1 MVDLQVGSLSIG
13 ALVDTGASCT
23 LLRLD
28 IFHTLADRAHR
39 HRLLADAP
47 ALRGVSGASLDVR
60 GSTEIKIQ
68 GVAKPIRVTVLGDLP
83 CKMVLGEDALQDGQ
97 GIIDFGRNV
106 LRWHRREW
114 PMRRIEHAFEA
125 SLGQVLPETGD
136 KHNKLIQKNA
146 DLFSAKGE
154 PNGFCSNSPIH
165 IKTNHPPI
173 SQAAYRTPLSKRK
186 LVEEAI
192 ADMLNENV
200 IRPSE
205 SAWAS
210 PITLVPKRDGSTRF
224 CVDYRKLNSVTI
236 RDQYPLPQIQD
247 IFDQVGGSTIF
258 SSLDLKA
265 GYWQLAVAEDSIE
278 KTAFRCH
285 LGHYEFLRMPF
296 GLTNAPAVFQR
307 MMDKVLA
314 GLIGRIVMV
323 YLDDIVIYSRSEEEH
338 VQHLELVFAR
348 LREAGLRLKPTKC
361 FFGLEE
367 IKLLGYIVNR
377 DGIHTDP
384 EKVKAIAK
392 LTPPRDL
399 KGVRSFL
406 GMTGFYRQCLPDYAQ
421 IAEPLEELKR
431 KYAHFVW
438 GPSQSEAFEKLK
450 QLLTS
455 SHVMTAPRTDRP
467 YKLYTDACDYAVG
480 AILVQVDDSGTERVI
495 QYVSHSLSSV
505 QRRWATIE
513 KEAYAVVYAISKLRP
528 YLYGADFTVYTDHKP
543 LTSLFTKEMQNTK
556 IQRWAVLLSEYG
568 ATIQYRKGKNNIR
581 ADMLSRI
588 PPETGIHTIDCD
600 DWVDPTAIP
609 EQDTSDVLPLLYDG
623 LDLEEVSKAQHKEF
637 PDILQSLTE
646 DSDDYTLIK
655 GRLFSIALPSPNS
668 ACYPRLVLPAT
679 YRERVIK
686 RAHKEVGHMATGK
699 TFARLREAY
708 VWPGMRRE
716 INELLKLCPVCRVHQ
731 RRTDHVPM
739 GEMPLAAYPMQIVG
753 ADLIGP
759 FVPSHNGNRYVLT
772 LIDHCTGW
780 AEAFPLKDK
789 TNASVWQAWATH
801 VVPRHGAPEVLITD
815 NGQEFKATAWRTY
828 LKQLGVEHRTT
839 TPVHPQSNGRTERF
853 NRTLKELLAKS
864 VNNYTP
870 DWEDRLGD
878 CLAAYRVS
886 VSDVTGHT
894 PFFLLYGRRVRTPLT
909 RLLQPRTANHFG
921 NRLDDLSSA
930 LQTARHATADSRK
943 YNRQRLANRADA
955 KDIHVGDTVLLKA
968 EERLT
973 LTSRWDPQW
982 EVVRVRG
989 PVLWLRQ
996 QQSGKLRVA
1005 NREKVKLVEPHLNW
1019 DEITPR
1025 PRRTQRR
1032 PRAVIGGAPIIR
1044 PPQTPPNG
1052 LARAGQEE
1060 CEPSQTP
1067 PTVEPSQGDSH
1078 APPAADIDI
1087 PLSPGSPTPSTHS
1100 GHSVGSGPSSVIMDS
1115 PPQDN
1120 PSPCRLTLTRREEGW
1135 AVKQPTNFPPPNLPD
1150 NVPPLKLCRRNR
1162 RWAIDGRASTKR
1174 PAPDVPHRRQRGRY
1188 MLRRTPKRR
1197 LPFCSPPSP
1206 DHQKRAKC
1214 ELLTSVC
1221 AFAG

>member
-1 MVDLQVGSLSIG
+1 MVDLQVGGLSIG

-47 ALRGVSGASLDVR
+47 ALGGVSGASLDVR

-136 KHNKLIQKNA
+136 EQINQLIQKNA

-192 ADMLNENV
+192 ADMLTENV

-543 LTSLFTKEMQNTK
+543 LTSLFTKRNAEH
-556 IQRWAVLLSEYG
+556 E
-568 ATIQYRKGKNNIR
+568 
-581 ADMLSRI
+581 
-588 PPETGIHTIDCD
+588 
-600 DWVDPTAIP
+600 
-609 EQDTSDVLPLLYDG
+609 
-623 LDLEEVSKAQHKEF
+623 
-637 PDILQSLTE
+637 
-646 DSDDYTLIK
+646 
-655 GRLFSIALPSPNS
+655 NS
-668 ACYPRLVLPAT
+668 A
-679 YRERVIK
+679 
-686 RAHKEVGHMATGK
+686 VGCITI
-699 TFARLREAY
+699 RI
-708 VWPGMRRE
+708 W
-716 INELLKLCPVCRVHQ
+716 
-731 RRTDHVPM
+731 
-739 GEMPLAAYPMQIVG
+739 
-753 ADLIGP
+753 
-759 FVPSHNGNRYVLT
+759 RYNT
-772 LIDHCTGW
+772 
-780 AEAFPLKDK
+780 
-789 TNASVWQAWATH
+789 
-801 VVPRHGAPEVLITD
+801 
-815 NGQEFKATAWRTY
+815 
-828 LKQLGVEHRTT
+828 
-839 TPVHPQSNGRTERF
+839 
-853 NRTLKELLAKS
+853 
-864 VNNYTP
+864 
-870 DWEDRLGD
+870 
-878 CLAAYRVS
+878 
-886 VSDVTGHT
+886 
-894 PFFLLYGRRVRTPLT
+894 
-909 RLLQPRTANHFG
+909 
-921 NRLDDLSSA
+921 
-930 LQTARHATADSRK
+930 
-943 YNRQRLANRADA
+943 
-955 KDIHVGDTVLLKA
+955 
-968 EERLT
+968 
-973 LTSRWDPQW
+973 
-982 EVVRVRG
+982 
-989 PVLWLRQ
+989 
-996 QQSGKLRVA
+996 
-1005 NREKVKLVEPHLNW
+1005 
-1019 DEITPR
+1019 
-1025 PRRTQRR
+1025 
-1032 PRAVIGGAPIIR
+1032 
-1044 PPQTPPNG
+1044 
-1052 LARAGQEE
+1052 
-1060 CEPSQTP
+1060 
-1067 PTVEPSQGDSH
+1067 
-1078 APPAADIDI
+1078 I
-1087 PLSPGSPTPSTHS
+1087 P
-1100 GHSVGSGPSSVIMDS
+1100 
-1115 PPQDN
+1115 
-1120 PSPCRLTLTRREEGW
+1120 
-1135 AVKQPTNFPPPNLPD
+1135 
-1150 NVPPLKLCRRNR
+1150 
-1162 RWAIDGRASTKR
+1162 
-1174 PAPDVPHRRQRGRY
+1174 
-1188 MLRRTPKRR
+1188 
-1197 LPFCSPPSP
+1197 
-1206 DHQKRAKC
+1206 
-1214 ELLTSVC
+1214 
-1221 AFAG
+1221 

>member
-1 MVDLQVGSLSIG
+1 MSGRPVVDLQVGGLSIG

-136 KHNKLIQKNA
+136 EQINRLIQKNA

-192 ADMLNENV
+192 ADMLTENV

-224 CVDYRKLNSVTI
+224 CVDYCKLNSVTI

-556 IQRWAVLLSEYG
+556 IQR
-568 ATIQYRKGKNNIR
+568 
-581 ADMLSRI
+581 
-588 PPETGIHTIDCD
+588 
-600 DWVDPTAIP
+600 
-609 EQDTSDVLPLLYDG
+609 
-623 LDLEEVSKAQHKEF
+623 
-637 PDILQSLTE
+637 
-646 DSDDYTLIK
+646 
-655 GRLFSIALPSPNS
+655 
-668 ACYPRLVLPAT
+668 
-679 YRERVIK
+679 
-686 RAHKEVGHMATGK
+686 
-699 TFARLREAY
+699 
-708 VWPGMRRE
+708 
-716 INELLKLCPVCRVHQ
+716 
-731 RRTDHVPM
+731 
-739 GEMPLAAYPMQIVG
+739 
-753 ADLIGP
+753 
-759 FVPSHNGNRYVLT
+759 
-772 LIDHCTGW
+772 
-780 AEAFPLKDK
+780 
-789 TNASVWQAWATH
+789 
-801 VVPRHGAPEVLITD
+801 
-815 NGQEFKATAWRTY
+815 
-828 LKQLGVEHRTT
+828 
-839 TPVHPQSNGRTERF
+839 
-853 NRTLKELLAKS
+853 
-864 VNNYTP
+864 
-870 DWEDRLGD
+870 
-878 CLAAYRVS
+878 
-886 VSDVTGHT
+886 
-894 PFFLLYGRRVRTPLT
+894 
-909 RLLQPRTANHFG
+909 
-921 NRLDDLSSA
+921 
-930 LQTARHATADSRK
+930 
-943 YNRQRLANRADA
+943 
-955 KDIHVGDTVLLKA
+955 
-968 EERLT
+968 
-973 LTSRWDPQW
+973 
-982 EVVRVRG
+982 
-989 PVLWLRQ
+989 
-996 QQSGKLRVA
+996 
-1005 NREKVKLVEPHLNW
+1005 
-1019 DEITPR
+1019 
-1025 PRRTQRR
+1025 
-1032 PRAVIGGAPIIR
+1032 
-1044 PPQTPPNG
+1044 
-1052 LARAGQEE
+1052 
-1060 CEPSQTP
+1060 
-1067 PTVEPSQGDSH
+1067 
-1078 APPAADIDI
+1078 
-1087 PLSPGSPTPSTHS
+1087 
-1100 GHSVGSGPSSVIMDS
+1100 
-1115 PPQDN
+1115 
-1120 PSPCRLTLTRREEGW
+1120 
-1135 AVKQPTNFPPPNLPD
+1135 
-1150 NVPPLKLCRRNR
+1150 
-1162 RWAIDGRASTKR
+1162 
-1174 PAPDVPHRRQRGRY
+1174 
-1188 MLRRTPKRR
+1188 
-1197 LPFCSPPSP
+1197 
-1206 DHQKRAKC
+1206 
-1214 ELLTSVC
+1214 
-1221 AFAG
+1221 